1 MSERWPPVPLLLSV
15 SCPCGRKAP
24 PASDGRLSEEKLM
37 VWKAQL
43 KNFLGRSGL
52 RYTDQRWKIA
62 ELLLTAGG
70 HLTAQ
75 ELIDK
80 VRGAHP
86 DIGPATVYRNLKV
99 LCDASILKESLHRLR
114 GPDHLRALRRS
125 PSRPHRWQWI
135 ADRSLNSIT
144 TGSKTKQGKITRK
157 LRFRQVRHRHVIYRG
172 AAVSGRGN
180 H

>member
-1 MSERWPPVPLLLSV
+1 MVPAASSPTSGRVL
-15 SCPCGRKAP
+15 PCGRKAP
-24 PASDGRLSEEKLM
+24 PASDGRLSEEKLL

-43 KNFLGRSGL
+43 KGFLGRSGL

-80 VRGAHP
+80 VRQAHP

-99 LCDASILKESLHRLR
+99 LCDANILKESLTDSEGRIIYELYDEAHH
-114 GPDHLRALRRS
+114 DHIVCMDCGQIFEF
-125 PSRPHRWQWI
+125 HN
-135 ADRSLNSIT
+135 DRIEEE
-144 TGSKTKQGKITRK
+144 QGKLARK
-157 LRFRQVRHRHVIYRG
+157 LRFRQVRHRHVIY
-172 AAVSGRGN
+172 GRCEFLGSETAD
-180 H
+180 